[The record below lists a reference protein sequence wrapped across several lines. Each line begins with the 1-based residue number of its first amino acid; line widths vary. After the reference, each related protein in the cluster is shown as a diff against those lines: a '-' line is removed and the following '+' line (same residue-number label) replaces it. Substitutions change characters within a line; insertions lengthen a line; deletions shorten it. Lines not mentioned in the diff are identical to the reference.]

1 MKQNGFTLIELLVFI
16 IVSGLLMSVMLLGA
30 NAALRSIPAGHKQ
43 MVAIQT
49 ARRCME
55 WFVEQA
61 RLKGY
66 SQLTC
71 PSTPTIAACAV
82 PSGYSITNTISC
94 TTWNSDTAYKTI
106 TVSVTGLASASF
118 SLQIGEY

>member
-1 MKQNGFTLIELLVFI
+1 MRQRGFTLIELLVFI
-16 IVSGLLMSVMLLGA
+16 IISGLLMSVMLLGA
-30 NAALRSIPAGHKQ
+30 NTALRNIPSDQKQ

-66 SQLTC
+66 GQLTC
-71 PSTPTIAACAV
+71 PSTPTISACTV
-82 PSGYSITNTISC
+82 PTGYSITNTISC
-94 TTWNSDTAYKTI
+94 TTWNSDTNYKTI
-106 TVSVTGLASASF
+106 TVSVTGLAPATF